1 MPWTAKARGS
11 RGELRFADEDAVD
24 RPCSLG
30 FDFLIYFD
38 FLLSLYPIG
47 RKLCR
52 HWWASA
58 HSPPYLR
65 SRSAK
70 RSTAAFSPVVEPRFV
85 EKLTKSRCDHCP
97 EGWSFYKYPG
107 PGFEGLGDNSAE
119 SVLRFVPLKKRVLRV
134 PSSFGFCSIPFTFVS
149 PCKDQ
154 RWWRVTRILSFM
166 YAHPNR
172 RTVAWLKPPPTR
184 GMRWAL

>member
-70 RSTAAFSPVVEPRFV
+70 RSAAALSGDQGMIVWWSIGAGVHVEPHSHANEQIVWMLKGKMEFRLGSEQRV
-85 EKLTKSRCDHCP
+85 C
-97 EGWSFYKYPG
+97 G
-107 PGFEGLGDNSAE
+107 PGDVVLIPGGTEHEAWFREDTEVIDFFAPPRDDFLVGGKPAYMSEG
-119 SVLRFVPLKKRVLRV
+119 
-134 PSSFGFCSIPFTFVS
+134 
-149 PCKDQ
+149 
-154 RWWRVTRILSFM
+154 
-166 YAHPNR
+166 
-172 RTVAWLKPPPTR
+172 
-184 GMRWAL
+184 